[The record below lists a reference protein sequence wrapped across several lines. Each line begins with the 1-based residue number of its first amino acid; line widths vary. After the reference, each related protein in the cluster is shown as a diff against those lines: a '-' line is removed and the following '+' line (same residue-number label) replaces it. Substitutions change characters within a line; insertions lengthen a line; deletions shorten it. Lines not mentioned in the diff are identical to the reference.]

1 MSTGRAR
8 TSSNLNP
15 AVDRWFGELDHPLKG
30 TMLLVRQI
38 ILEADERISE
48 SIKWS
53 APTFEFKG
61 NLASFQPKA
70 RQFVS
75 LMFHRGSEIPGT
87 HPGLE
92 GDAAL
97 VRTMRFAGEAD
108 AQDRRSDLEAVVQ
121 AWCDWKAG
129 GGTT

>member
-1 MSTGRAR
+1 MSTSRA
-8 TSSNLNP
+8 SFPSNSNP
-15 AVDRWFGELDHPLKG
+15 AVDQWFSDLDHPLKG
-30 TMLLVRQI
+30 AMLLVRQLV
-38 ILEADERISE
+38 LEADERISE

-53 APTFEFKG
+53 SPTFEFKG

-75 LMFHRGSEIPGT
+75 LMFHRGAEIPGI

-97 VRTMRFAGEAD
+97 VRIMRFADQAD
-108 AQDRRSDLEAVVQ
+108 VQNRRSELQAVVR
-121 AWCDWKAG
+121 AWCDWRAG
-129 GGTT
+129 AGNA

>member
-1 MSTGRAR
+1 MSRSRAR
-8 TSSNLNP
+8 PTSNTNP
-15 AVDRWFGELDHPLKG
+15 AVDRWFNVLEHPLKG
-30 TMLLVRQI
+30 AMLLARQF
-38 ILEADERISE
+38 ILEADERIAE

-53 APTFEFKG
+53 SPTFEFKG

-75 LMFHRGSEIPGT
+75 LMFHRGSEIPGK

-97 VRTMRFAGEAD
+97 VRIMRFTDETNVR
-108 AQDRRSDLEAVVQ
+108 DRRSELQAVVR

-129 GGTT
+129 G

>member
-1 MSTGRAR
+1 MSRSRAR
-8 TSSNLNP
+8 PTSNINP
-15 AVDRWFGELDHPLKG
+15 AVDEWFNNLEHPLKG
-30 TMLLVRQI
+30 AMLLARQF
-38 ILEADERISE
+38 ILEVDERISE

-53 APTFEFKG
+53 SPTFEFKG

-75 LMFHRGSEIPGT
+75 LMFHRGSEIPGK

-97 VRTMRFAGEAD
+97 VRIMRFTDEANVR
-108 AQDRRSDLEAVVQ
+108 DRRSELQAVVR

-129 GGTT
+129 G